1 METCYDVLWGEDLEE
16 FAKSLGMEHPDYERL
31 QFYVSHVRSY
41 PVDDTIEY
49 AKKNL
54 AKWIEDEQEC
64 YYGTFE
70 STAHFVKHFLRYY
83 DTEARI
89 PDYVK
94 VDYDETWNHHFYGWV
109 FEEPYG
115 YVWADIF

>member
-1 METCYDVLWGEDLEE
+1 METTYDVLWGEDLKNLAE
-16 FAKSLGMEHPDYERL
+16 SMGLQHPDYERL
-31 QFYVSHVRSY
+31 QFYVSHVRCY
-41 PVDDTIEY
+41 PVDESEEY
-49 AKKNL
+49 ARKNL
-54 AKWIEDEQEC
+54 AKWIADEQEC

-70 STAHFVKHFLRYY
+70 STAAFVSHYLQYF
-83 DTEARI
+83 DTWARI

-94 VDYDETWNHHFYGWV
+94 VDYDATWDDYFYGWV